1 MAFSQEGAV
10 SILGGELC
18 ERGMEARS
26 LCLMDIG
33 FVSQRMWGLDCLIS
47 KLPSGSHIAGVL
59 GF

>member
-1 MAFSQEGAV
+1 M
-10 SILGGELC
+10 
-18 ERGMEARS
+18 RGMEARS

-33 FVSQRMWGLDCLIS
+33 FVPQRMWGLDCLIS